1 MIDRLINALE
11 KAITANAQGML
22 LFVCGTFVM
31 TALQLIYRKQFVEG
45 LKGDNRLWESPEI
58 LTYLITW
65 LLPEFL
71 MADAWLGLRLS
82 DAGYLILGEIVLFA
96 LMGRLGLEYMLSL
109 KGRVITEKK
118 VEITQ
123 TDTTTKAKASDT
135 KEDTSGEP

>member
-1 MIDRLINALE
+1 MLERLTNALE

-31 TALQLIYRKQFVEG
+31 TVLHLVYRKQFVDG
-45 LKGDNRLWESPEI
+45 LKGENHLWESPEI

-109 KGRVITEKK
+109 RGRTITEKK
-118 VEITQ
+118 IEVTHKTESK
-123 TDTTTKAKASDT
+123 DTTTEAEKKQ
-135 KEDTSGEP
+135 EEP

>member
-1 MIDRLINALE
+1 MWERLTNALE
-11 KAITANAQGML
+11 KAITMNAQGML

-31 TALQLIYRKQFVEG
+31 TLLHIVYRKQFVEG
-45 LKGDNRLWESPEI
+45 LKGDNHLWESPEI

-109 KGRVITEKK
+109 RGRTITEKK
-118 VEITQ
+118 VEITH
-123 TDTTTKAKASDT
+123 TDTTKETKPPD
-135 KEDTSGEP
+135 EVV

>member
-1 MIDRLINALE
+1 MLERLTNALE

-31 TALQLIYRKQFVEG
+31 TVLHLVYRKQFVEG
-45 LKGDNRLWESPEI
+45 LKGENHLWESPEI

-109 KGRVITEKK
+109 RGRTITEKK
-118 VEITQ
+118 IEIKQ
-123 TDTTTKAKASDT
+123 TDTKKENPEAS
-135 KEDTSGEP
+135 TSGPEIL

>member
-1 MIDRLINALE
+1 MWDRFTNALDL
-11 KAITANAQGML
+11 AITTNAQGMF
-22 LFVCGTFVM
+22 LFVLGTIIMSAIHLIHAKAFV
-31 TALQLIYRKQFVEG
+31 TG
-45 LKGDNRLWESPEI
+45 LKGENHLWESPEI

-109 KGRVITEKK
+109 RGRTITEKK
-118 VEITQ
+118 IEIKQ
-123 TDTTTKAKASDT
+123 TDTKKENPEAS
-135 KEDTSGEP
+135 TSGPEIL

>member
-1 MIDRLINALE
+1 MWERFLNALE
-11 KAITANAQGML
+11 TAITSNAQGMF
-22 LFVCGTFVM
+22 LFSCGTIVITIIHLVHAKAFV
-31 TALQLIYRKQFVEG
+31 LG
-45 LKGDNRLWESPEI
+45 LKGENKLWESPEI

-109 KGRVITEKK
+109 KGRTITEKK
-118 VEITQ
+118 VEITH
-123 TDTTTKAKASDT
+123 TDTT
-135 KEDTSGEP
+135 KENKPPDEAV